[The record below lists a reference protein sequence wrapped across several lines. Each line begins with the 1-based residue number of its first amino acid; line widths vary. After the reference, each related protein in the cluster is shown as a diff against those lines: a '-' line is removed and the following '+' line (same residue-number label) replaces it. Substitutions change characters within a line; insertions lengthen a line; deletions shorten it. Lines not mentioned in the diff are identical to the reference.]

1 MCVRARAERP
11 GSRGAVVAATS
22 RLTAALVRWR
32 DALLTRAGRRRVRL
46 PYATA
51 ARVLGAFAGL
61 LAAGSAR
68 AAELP
73 QDRADVMYHYYDGGG
88 TRASGPAVLLRKS
101 LADKVSLFGSYY
113 LDMVSNASI
122 DVVTTASPYK
132 ENRHEEIVGLD
143 YVYRDAT
150 ITLSGSN
157 SSEPDYLAKSFGID
171 VSQEVFGGLTT
182 ISLGYTRGWDK
193 VGKKGEGFFD
203 DAKHW
208 HYRLGATQVL
218 TPRVLVSANFEAISD
233 DGFLGSPYRVARELS
248 GFVPENVPR
257 TRTSRAVKLSAIGD
271 LGTAAHDTLRA
282 QYRYFWDTWDI
293 RANTLELGY
302 SRYFGS
308 DVWLGDAYF
317 RYYTQTDALFYSDD
331 ATELRT
337 YVTRNRQLSAFK
349 SYGLGTRVAYI
360 AKSVPNKYELKLNG
374 ALERTRFNF
383 SDFTDVRDGRLY
395 SYDATIVQLFVSA
408 TF

>member
-1 MCVRARAERP
+1 M
-11 GSRGAVVAATS
+11 AVTNTS
-22 RLTAALVRWR
+22 GLPALLGRWR
-32 DALLTRAGRRRVRL
+32 LALLAVAGRRRVRL
-46 PYATA
+46 PYAA
-51 ARVLGAFAGL
+51 AAHMLGALAGL
-61 LAAGSAR
+61 LAAGTAR

-73 QDRADVMYHYYDGGG
+73 EDRADVMYHYYDGGG
-88 TRASGPAVLLRKS
+88 TRASGPAVLVRKS
-101 LADKVSLFGSYY
+101 IADKVSLSGSYY

-132 ENRHEEIVGLD
+132 ESRHEEILGLD

-157 SSEPDYLAKSFGID
+157 SSEPDYIAKSFGID
-171 VSQEVFGGLTT
+171 VAQEVFGGLTT
-182 ISLGYTRGWDK
+182 ISMGYTRGWDK

-203 DAKHW
+203 NARHW
-208 HYRLGATQVL
+208 HYRLGASQIL
-218 TPRVLVSANFEAISD
+218 TPHVLVSANFEAISD

-248 GFVPENVPR
+248 GYVPENVPR
-257 TRTSRAVKLSAIGD
+257 TRTSRALKLSAIDD
-271 LGTAAHDTLRA
+271 LGTIAHDTLRA

-293 RANTLELGY
+293 RSSTLELGY

-308 DVWLGDAYF
+308 DVWLGDAYL
-317 RYYTQTDALFYSDD
+317 RYYTQSDALFYSDD
-331 ATELRT
+331 ASELRT

-349 SYGLGTRVAYI
+349 SYGLGTRVAYT
-360 AKSVPNKYELKLNG
+360 AKRVPGQYEIKLNG

-383 SDFTDVRDGRLY
+383 SDFTDVRTGSLY
-395 SYDATIVQLFVSA
+395 SYDATIVQMFVSA